1 MKIEKN
7 KYELQLNEKEKEINK
22 LNIDKEKISNVL
34 KITKKENN
42 NYIDE
47 INKKKELINN
57 LEKQNLCFEK
67 SLENEKKKN
76 DDIEKL
82 IKEKDEKILYYE
94 IKILFLIL
102 IFQMKI
108 KQKIKK

>member
-42 NYIDE
+42 SYIDE
-47 INKKKELINN
+47 INKQKELINN

-67 SLENEKKKN
+67 SLDSSNENNEENENIKN
-76 DDIEKL
+76 
-82 IKEKDEKILYYE
+82 EKIE
-94 IKILFLIL
+94 
-102 IFQMKI
+102 
-108 KQKIKK
+108 